1 MPRYF
6 TLEQASRL
14 LPPAGKAIR
23 DAVQAKSRY
32 EEADVALQALVQR
45 IMIMG
50 GIALDLNAA
59 ESWKNQREQSELAL
73 KAAVDKLEDMGCIV
87 EDLDYGQID
96 FPTLFRG
103 EEVYLCYRMDEAG
116 IMFWHG
122 VHEGFEGRRAIDAEF
137 LGNHR
142 GDELS

>member
-14 LPPAGKAIR
+14 LPPAAKAIR
-23 DAVQAKSRY
+23 EAVQAKSRY
-32 EEADVALQALVQR
+32 QEAEFALQSLVQR

-50 GIALDLNAA
+50 GIALDVVTA
-59 ESWKNQREQSELAL
+59 ESWRNQRDNSEVAL
-73 KAAVDKLEDMGCIV
+73 KTAVDKLEDMGCIV
-87 EDLDYGQID
+87 KDLDHGLID

>member
-6 TLEQASRL
+6 TFEQASRL

-23 DAVQAKSRY
+23 EAVQAKSRY
-32 EEADVALQALVQR
+32 EEAEGALQSLVHR
-45 IMIMG
+45 IMVMG
-50 GIALDLNAA
+50 GIALDVMSA
-59 ESWKNQREQSELAL
+59 ESWKNQRDNSEVAL
-73 KAAVDKLEDMGCIV
+73 KTAVDKLEDMGCV
-87 EDLDYGQID
+87 VKDLDYGLID